1 MKRHGAALIVIVAA
15 AILNLGS
22 GSRADDW
29 NLPSPESCKTDLGF
43 VFDWC
48 ESRAHW
54 PCGIIK
60 NEDDAACQAG
70 CVLYLCPE
78 QITCTELDPMWCAPC
93 DDPSGATFWRNNNIV
108 ADHCD
113 HLMGDQDG
121 NGEWDSAE
129 FWAWRDC
136 DDAKTTELCPAYPAW
151 RERQIQKAFDD
162 LLREESVSPK

>member
-1 MKRHGAALIVIVAA
+1 MKRHGAAVIVIAA
-15 AILNLGS
+15 VAILNLGS
-22 GSRADDW
+22 GSRADDRRP
-29 NLPSPESCKTDLGF
+29 PSAESCKTELGF

-54 PCGIIK
+54 PCGLVAD
-60 NEDDAACQAG
+60 EDRAACQAG

-93 DDPSGATFWRNNNIV
+93 EDSSGATFWRNSNIS

-121 NGEWDSAE
+121 NGEWDSPE
-129 FWAWRDC
+129 FRAWRNC
-136 DDAKTTELCPAYPAW
+136 RDAVMTERCPAYPAW
-151 RERQIQKAFDD
+151 REQQIQKAFDD
-162 LLREESVSPK
+162 LLQEEADSAK